1 MRFFFTLFASV
12 LWADTATDQRA
23 KALLDTS
30 LHDKNPDTRKAA
42 VQALGLV
49 GPYEPY
55 LTELQ
60 SMLEDKDVEVRVAL
74 VTSLVD
80 LRNAKSQAALEK
92 ALDDDVPE
100 VSFAAAKALW
110 TIRDPKGREA
120 LLSVLA
126 GETKT
131 SSGFITKQKRDA
143 MRMLHTPRTML
154 IFAFKTGVGFAPV
167 PGLGEGISSLEGI
180 LSDPSV
186 SGRATS
192 ALLLSAD
199 KSSTVTEALV
209 DALDD
214 KDTSVRAAAV
224 HALALRNDPKL
235 QEKLVPLFDDKKEA
249 VRVRAAAGYLRL
261 GYVKKTPK
269 PSAQKGPPGAASAT
283 KKQP

>member
-1 MRFFFTLFASV
+1 MRFLIFLAALT
-12 LWADTATDQRA
+12 LWADKPTEDRA
-23 KALLDTS
+23 KSLLDAS
-30 LHDKNPDTRKAA
+30 LHDKNPDVRRVA
-42 VQALGLV
+42 VQAIGLV
-49 GPYEPY
+49 GPHEPY
-55 LTELQ
+55 LGELQ
-60 SMLEDKDVEVRVAL
+60 SMLDDKDVEVRVAL

-80 LRNAKSQAALEK
+80 LKNPKTKAALEK

-110 TIRDPKGREA
+110 SISDPKGRDA

-143 MRMLHTPRTML
+143 IRMLHTPRTMMM
-154 IFAFKTGVGFAPV
+154 FAFKTGLGFAPV

-192 ALLLSAD
+192 ALLLSSD
-199 KSSTVTEALV
+199 KSAAITDALIE
-209 DALDD
+209 ALDD
-214 KDTSVRAAAV
+214 KDASVRAAAI

-235 QEKLVPLFDDKKEA
+235 QEKIEPLFEDKKEG
-249 VRVRAAAGYLRL
+249 VRVRAAAAYLRL
-261 GYVKKTPK
+261 EFIKNTPK
-269 PSAQKGPPGAASAT
+269 PPQKKAVPRSAPA
-283 KKQP
+283 KKQ

>member
-1 MRFFFTLFASV
+1 MRFYLTLFAASA
-12 LWADTATDQRA
+12 LWADTATGQRA
-23 KALLDTS
+23 RALLDTS
-30 LHDKNPDTRKAA
+30 LHDKNPDTRKAT
-42 VQALGLV
+42 VQAIGLV

-55 LTELQ
+55 LTQLQ
-60 SMLEDKDVEVRVAL
+60 SMLDDKDVEVRVAL

-80 LRNAKSQAALEK
+80 LRNPKSKAALEK
-92 ALDDDVPE
+92 ALDDEVPE

-110 TIRDPKGREA
+110 AISDLHGRDA
-120 LLSVLA
+120 LLSILA

-143 MRMLHTPRTML
+143 IRMLHTPRTML
-154 IFAFKTGVGFAPV
+154 LFAFKTGIGFAPV
-167 PGLGEGISSLEGI
+167 PGLGTGISSLEGI

-199 KSSTVTEALV
+199 KSATVTEALI

-214 KDTSVRAAAV
+214 KDASVRAAAV

-235 QEKLVPLFDDKKEA
+235 QEVIVPLFDDKKEA
-249 VRVRAAAGYLRL
+249 VRVRAAAAYLRL
-261 GYVKKTPK
+261 EFVRTAPKPAVKKSIMRA
-269 PSAQKGPPGAASAT
+269 PSAV
-283 KKQP
+283 KK

>member
-1 MRFFFTLFASV
+1 MRLYLTLFAASV

-23 KALLDTS
+23 RVLLDTS
-30 LHDKNPDTRKAA
+30 LHDKNPDIRKAS
-42 VQALGLV
+42 VQAIGLV

-55 LTELQ
+55 LTELE
-60 SMLEDKDVEVRVAL
+60 SMLDDKDVEVRVAL

-80 LRNAKSQAALEK
+80 LRNPKSKAALKK
-92 ALDDDVPE
+92 ALDDEVPE

-110 TIRDPKGREA
+110 TIGDPNGRDA

-143 MRMLHTPRTML
+143 IRMLHTPRTML
-154 IFAFKTGVGFAPV
+154 LFAFKTGIGFAPV

-199 KSSTVTEALV
+199 KSASVTEALSS
-209 DALDD
+209 ALDD
-214 KDTSVRAAAV
+214 KDASVRAAAV
-224 HALALRNDPKL
+224 HALALRNNPKL
-235 QEKLVPLFDDKKEA
+235 QDRIVPLFDDKKEA
-249 VRVRAAAGYLRL
+249 VRVRAAAAYLRL
-261 GYVKKTPK
+261 EFVRTMPKQGIKK
-269 PSAQKGPPGAASAT
+269 SGAPPASAT
-283 KKQP
+283 KK